1 MASHAELRCS
11 PASSTRTQIGHLA
24 GRNPQSC
31 ILQTSLNPQ
40 IRFPSLGALQIE
52 ANVGFL
58 PSCCALTVGVTEELA
73 PVLVQG
79 SPSSSPTASESIS
92 DNLPSSQSELANDEN
107 EYINSLAAQIQE
119 CSHAKDLPAG
129 EEVHAHIISCGLDSD
144 RYLCNLLVLMYGNC
158 GSPEAAEAVFH
169 KIPSPN
175 IYSSNIL
182 INAYVNN
189 NDLHKAKIA
198 FGSMPI
204 RNVAS
209 WNAIISALAKN
220 GFGKDAL
227 QYYNSMLAES
237 FQPCVVT
244 FVSAV
249 DACADAKE
257 LAVGMKLHS
266 AIVAC
271 GYLSDIIIATAL
283 INMYGQCESLDSA
296 RDVFQRLPSHDV
308 MSWSAMMAACVNNSC
323 NEEAFEMFDQM
334 QIKSLKPSRS
344 TFLAILNACGNLKDL
359 LKGYEIHA
367 QMLSDDIE
375 SDIMIENAL
384 INMYGKCQSLADGVN
399 VFCKMLQRNIITWST
414 MIAAHADNDKN
425 EEALDLFY
433 LMQAACGNPNNF
445 TFSIA
450 FDVCASLEALEEG
463 HLIHDYS
470 ICAGI
475 EVDFIMVIALITMY
489 GKCKSLDDAK
499 AVFCRYKESRVNIW
513 NAMISACVLNGQE
526 KEALRLFEEMQS
538 EGVKPSKATL
548 NIIDGLS
555 INEGWRWT

>member
-1 MASHAELRCS
+1 MTSYAELRCS
-11 PASSTRTQIGHLA
+11 PASSTSTQIGHLA
-24 GRNPQSC
+24 SKNSQSC
-31 ILQTSLNPQ
+31 ILQTALHPQ
-40 IRFPSLGALQIE
+40 IRLPSLGALQIE

-58 PSCCALTVGVTEELA
+58 PSCCALTVGLTEELA
-73 PVLVQG
+73 PFVVQD
-79 SPSSSPTASESIS
+79 SPSSSPRASESAS
-92 DNLPSSQSELANDEN
+92 DDLPSTRVKLSNDEN
-107 EYINSLAAQIQE
+107 EYIDTLAAEIQE
-119 CSHAKDLPAG
+119 CSYAKDLSAG
-129 EEVHAHIISCGLDSD
+129 EDVHAHIISCGLDSD

-189 NDLHKAKIA
+189 HDLHKAKIA
-198 FGSMPI
+198 FGNMPI

-209 WNAIISALAKN
+209 WNSIISALAKN

-227 QYYNSMLAES
+227 QYYNTMLAEG
-237 FQPCVVT
+237 FQPSVVT

-271 GYLSDIIIATAL
+271 GYSSDIIVATAL
-283 INMYGQCESLDSA
+283 INMYGQGESLDSA
-296 RDVFQRLPSHDV
+296 RDVFRQLLSHDV
-308 MSWSAMMAACVNNSC
+308 MSWSAMMAACVDNGC

-334 QIKSLKPSRS
+334 QIKGLKPSRS

-367 QMLSDDIE
+367 HMLSDDIE

-384 INMYGKCQSLADGVN
+384 INMYGKCQSLPDGVS
-399 VFCKMLQRNIITWST
+399 VFCKMLQRNVITWST
-414 MIAAHADNDKN
+414 MIAAHAENDKN
-425 EEALDLFY
+425 EEALELFY

-450 FDVCASLEALEEG
+450 FDVCASLQVLEEG

-475 EVDFIMVIALITMY
+475 EIDFILVIALITMY

-499 AVFCRYKESRVNIW
+499 AVFCRFKERRVNIW
-513 NAMISACVLNGQE
+513 NAMISACVLNGQD

-548 NIIDGLS
+548 KIIDDLS
-555 INEGWRWT
+555 VNEGWRWA